1 MLKPRRKLSEYSL
14 ADLLSV
20 GVPVLLLLMAG
31 FWLASRFIQPAP
43 PHVLVMSSGGEGG
56 AYQLFAARYKAVL
69 ARNNIELKEL
79 PSPGAVENL
88 RRLRD
93 DRAQVDV
100 AFLQGGVGM
109 GEDSAGLVSLG
120 SLYPEPLWV
129 FYRGA
134 ETVDRLVQLRGKRIA
149 VGREGSGTRKLAEE
163 LLQAEGI
170 AEAPTQ
176 LLPMSGLEAV
186 EALHKG
192 QVDAAFVVGAAQ
204 SGAVWAL
211 LYSDGVKLMSF
222 ARADAYA
229 RRYPFLEKIVL
240 PAGAIDLA
248 RDIPAR
254 DVTLVAAVATL
265 VAREDTHPA
274 LINLLLQTAA
284 EVHGEAG
291 LFQKPRQFP
300 NATPVDFPL
309 SPEASR
315 FYTSGKPF
323 LQRYLPFWLATFID
337 RMLVMLIPL
346 VALVLPLAKIAPVL
360 YGWRIRSRIF
370 RCYGELKFLEAEIEA
385 DETRQGAR
393 EWLGR
398 LERIDREAQD
408 IRTPKAFMD
417 QLYTLRGHIDLV
429 RSKLERR
436 RLALVAGDPA

>member
-1 MLKPRRKLSEYSL
+1 MLRMKRKFSEYSL
-14 ADLLSV
+14 TDLLLI
-20 GVPVLLLLMAG
+20 GLPALLLLGGG

-43 PHVLVMSSGGEGG
+43 PHVLVLSSGGEGG
-56 AYQLFAARYKAVL
+56 AYQLFSARYKAIL
-69 ARNNIELKEL
+69 ARNYIELKEL

-93 DRAQVDV
+93 EQSPVDV

-109 GEDSAGLVSLG
+109 GQDTAGLVSLG

-129 FYRGA
+129 FYRGQ
-134 ETVDRLVQLRGKRIA
+134 ENVERLLQLRGKRIG
-149 VGREGSGTRKLAEE
+149 VGAEGSGTRKLAQEMLE
-163 LLQAEGI
+163 AEGI
-170 AEAPTQ
+170 ATAPTR
-176 LLPMSGLEAV
+176 LLPVSGLEAV
-186 EALHKG
+186 AALQKG
-192 QVDAAFVVGAAQ
+192 EVDAVFLVGGAQ
-204 SGAVWAL
+204 SGAVWSL
-211 LYSDGVKLMSF
+211 LFSEGVKLMSF

-229 RRYPFLEKIVL
+229 RRYPFLEKVVL

-248 RDIPAR
+248 RDLPAR
-254 DVTLVAAVATL
+254 DVTLVAPIATL

-274 LINLLLQTAA
+274 LINLLLQAAA
-284 EVHGEAG
+284 EVHAEPG

-300 NATPVDFPL
+300 NATAVDFPL

-346 VALVLPLAKIAPVL
+346 LALALPLVKLAPVL

-370 RCYGELKFLEAEIEA
+370 RCYGELKFLEAELEA
-385 DETRQGAR
+385 EGARQGAPA
-393 EWLGR
+393 WLER
-398 LERIDREAQD
+398 LERVERVANA
-408 IRTPKAFMD
+408 IRTPQAFMD

-429 RSKLERR
+429 RHKLERR
-436 RLALVAGDPA
+436 SARAAAVVKD